1 MKMFDGMAVVDVE
14 ATGLDSRICSIV
26 SVGVVLYSN
35 GKVNEYYYE
44 CRPFRGAVINDEALE
59 INGTTR
65 KELRS
70 PKRMPQKAM
79 MRHIYNTLKAHGIH
93 TIAGQNTSFDRDFLD
108 AAARRCR
115 VRWDFGHRTIDMHS
129 IAYAIMLK
137 RRMRIPTKAGNR
149 NHLTADV
156 IYTYLGM
163 PEEPRP
169 HNGLTGARMEF
180 EGFARLIYAKSLL
193 EEFKGYR
200 VTPFHM

>member
-1 MKMFDGMAVVDVE
+1 MTMFDGVAVVDVE
-14 ATGLDSRICSIV
+14 ATGLDSRKCSIV
-26 SVGVVLYSN
+26 SVGVVLYTA
-35 GKVNEYYYE
+35 GKVKEYYYE
-44 CRPFRGAVINDEALE
+44 CKPFKGAVINDEALE
-59 INGTTR
+59 INGATR

-70 PKRMPQKAM
+70 PKRLLQKKM
-79 MRHIYNTLKAHGIH
+79 MTDIYKVLKSHGVH

-108 AAARRCR
+108 SAARRCK

-129 IAYAIMLK
+129 IAYAIMLRK
-137 RRMRIPTKAGNR
+137 KMRIPTKEGHR

-180 EGFARLIYAKSLL
+180 EGLARMVYGKSLL
-193 EEFKGYR
+193 DEFKGYK
-200 VTPFHM
+200 VTGYHM